1 MDKIRGVNLGNW
13 MVLEK
18 WMYPDLFAG
27 TEAEDEDDLARMLP
41 REQLIERLDRHRATY
56 ITAEDFGYI
65 ASLGLNTVRVPVPH
79 FIFDDAPPY
88 YGCIGTLDNAFEWA
102 QAAGL
107 KVLIDL
113 HTAPDSQNGFDNG
126 GITGVCKWHKDPA
139 NIARTIDVLERMAI
153 RYKDHPALYGIQF
166 LNEPIS
172 PEMFDRIIAGG
183 RYKPRDPER
192 AAGSEGVP
200 LGILFDFYTR
210 AHDRLRHHLDDDI
223 ALVFH
228 DGFRLKAWK
237 DFMRGP
243 EYKNVVL
250 DTHIYIGMMGGGTPG
265 ERPAFDLAGFM
276 ERALV
281 QSAADIAE
289 MREFFPVVVG
299 EWSVMHRP
307 GSMGTP
313 LQERAAIRA
322 MAAAQLYTWEQV
334 DGWFFWSY
342 RVKSGAPGWDLT
354 QLVKDGHMPAKFD

>member
-41 REQLIERLDRHRATY
+41 RDELIQRLDHHRATY
-56 ITAEDFGYI
+56 ITADDFRYI
-65 ASLGLNTVRVPVPH
+65 ASLGLNAVRVPVPH

-107 KVLIDL
+107 KILIDL

-126 GITGVCKWHKDPA
+126 GITGVCKWHKKPE
-139 NIARTIDVLERMAI
+139 NIERTIDVLERLAQ
-153 RYKDHPALYGIQF
+153 RYKDHPALWGIQF

-172 PEMFDRIIAGG
+172 PEMFDRIVAEG
-183 RYKPRDPER
+183 RYRPRDPER

-200 LGILFDFYTR
+200 LEVLYDFYTR
-210 AHDRLRHHLDDDI
+210 AYARLRRHVDERV

-243 EYKNVVL
+243 EYRNVIL
-250 DTHIYIGMMGGGTPG
+250 DTHIYIGMMGSARQ
-265 ERPAFDLAGFM
+265 EFDLHAFT
-276 ERALV
+276 EAALV
-281 QSAADIAE
+281 RCAADLAE
-289 MREFFPVVVG
+289 MRAFFPVIVG

-307 GSMGTP
+307 GTMGTP
-313 LQERAAIRA
+313 LQERSAIRTMGA
-322 MAAAQLYTWEQV
+322 VQLYTWEQT

-342 RVKSGAPGWDLT
+342 RVKSGAPGWDLGD
-354 QLVKDGHMPAKFD
+354 LVAKGHLPARFD

>member
-1 MDKIRGVNLGNW
+1 MDKIRGVNTGNW

-41 REQLIERLDRHRATY
+41 REQLKERLDAHRASY
-56 ITAEDFGYI
+56 ITAEDFRTM
-65 ASLGLNTVRVPVPH
+65 ASWGLNTVRVPVPH
-79 FIFDDAPPY
+79 FIFDDCPPY
-88 YGCIGTLDNAFEWA
+88 YGCIGTLDDAFEWA

-107 KVLIDL
+107 KILIDL

-126 GITGVCKWHKDPA
+126 GITGVCKWHKKPE
-139 NIARTIDVLERMAI
+139 NIERTIAVLERMAQ

-172 PEMFDRIIAGG
+172 PEMFERIIAGG
-183 RYKPRDPER
+183 RYHPRDPER

-200 LGILFDFYTR
+200 LEVLYDFYTR
-210 AHDRLRHHLDDDI
+210 AYGRLRRHLDENV

-243 EYKNVVL
+243 EYRNVVL
-250 DTHIYIGMMGGGTPG
+250 DTHIYLGMMGPPNADQG
-265 ERPAFDLAGFM
+265 FDLHGFM

-289 MREFFPVVVG
+289 MRAFFPVVVG

-322 MAAAQLYTWEQV
+322 MGAAQLYTWEQV

-342 RVKSGAPGWDLT
+342 RVKSGAPGWDMDD
-354 QLVKDGHMPAKFD
+354 LVAQGHLPSKYD

>member
-1 MDKIRGVNLGNW
+1 MDKVRGVNLGNW

-18 WMYPDLFAG
+18 WMYPELFEG
-27 TEAEDEDDLARMLP
+27 TDAQDEDDLARMLP
-41 REQLIERLDRHRATY
+41 REPLAERLDRHRATY
-56 ITAEDFGYI
+56 ITADDFRYI

-79 FIFDDAPPY
+79 FVFDDAPPY

-126 GITGVCKWHKDPA
+126 GITGVCKWHKNPE
-139 NIARTIDVLERMAI
+139 NIDRTIDVLERMAQ
-153 RYKDHPALYGIQF
+153 RFKGHPALYGIQF

-172 PEMFDRIIAGG
+172 PEMFDAIIAGG

-200 LGILFDFYTR
+200 LDILFDFYTR
-210 AHDRLRHHLDDDI
+210 AYHRLRRHLDDDTV
-223 ALVFH
+223 LMFH

-243 EYKNVVL
+243 EFKNVVL
-250 DTHIYIGMMGGGTPG
+250 DTHIYLGMSLRPPEGREPG
-265 ERPAFDLAGFM
+265 LIDFM
-276 ERALV
+276 QAALV
-281 QSAADIAE
+281 QSAEDLQE
-289 MREFFPVVVG
+289 MRAFFPIVVG

-307 GSMGTP
+307 GQMGATP

-322 MAAAQLYTWEQV
+322 MGDAQLHTWEQV

-342 RVKSGAPGWDLT
+342 RVKSGAPGWDFT
-354 QLVKDGHMPAKFD
+354 RLVEDGHLPARYD